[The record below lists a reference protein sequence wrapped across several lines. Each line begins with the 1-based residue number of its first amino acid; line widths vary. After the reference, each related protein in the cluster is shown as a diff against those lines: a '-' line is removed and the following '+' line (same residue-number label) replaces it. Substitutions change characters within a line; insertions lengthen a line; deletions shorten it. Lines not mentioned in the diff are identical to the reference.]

1 MNLEVSSMFGK
12 GCTSQGFL
20 KIYFIFSKKFL
31 KAKTTGRG
39 NNK

>member
-20 KIYFIFSKKFL
+20 KIYIIFSKKFL
-31 KAKTTGRG
+31 KAKIAGRG
-39 NNK
+39 NKM